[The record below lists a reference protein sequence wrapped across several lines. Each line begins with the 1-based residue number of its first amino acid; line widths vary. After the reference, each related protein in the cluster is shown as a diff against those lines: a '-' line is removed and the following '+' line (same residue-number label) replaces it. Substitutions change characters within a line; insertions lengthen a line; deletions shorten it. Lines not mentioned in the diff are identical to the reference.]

1 MQRLLV
7 PEDPPPFRVQRPDG
21 TSAFFLVCDHADRVI
36 PRQLGSLGV
45 PGHEL
50 VRHIGWDI
58 GAAGVSSALS
68 KRLDAYLITQT
79 YSRLVIDANRP
90 PGSPQSIVTLSER
103 TRIPGNEGLGE
114 SEAAAREREVFRP
127 YHDRIAA
134 DLDRRLARA
143 QPSVLVSMHSFT
155 PSYMDLARGWHMG
168 ILYNR
173 DARLASLL
181 LSYLREEPELVVGD
195 NEPYKVSDE
204 TDYTIG
210 THGERRGIPHVEI
223 EIRQDL
229 IAEPVGQAE
238 WAERIARVLERAL
251 PQLLPS

>member
-7 PEDPPPFRVQRPDG
+7 PEDPSPFRVQRPDAQ
-21 TSAFFLVCDHADRVI
+21 SAFFLVCDHADRVI
-36 PRQLGSLGV
+36 PSKLGDLGV
-45 PGHEL
+45 PEHEL

-58 GAAGVSSALS
+58 GAAGVSRVLS
-68 KRLDAYLITQT
+68 GRLDAYLITQT

-90 PGSPQSIVTLSER
+90 PGSPQSIVTVSER
-103 TRIPGNEGLGE
+103 TRIPGNEGL
-114 SEAAAREREVFRP
+114 SELDAAAREREVFRP
-127 YHDRIAA
+127 YHDRIRE

-143 QPSVLVSMHSFT
+143 QPTVLVSMHSFT
-155 PSYMDLARGWHMG
+155 PSYMDLVRGWHMG

-181 LSYLREEPELVVGD
+181 LSYLREEPGLVVGD
-195 NEPYKVSDE
+195 NEPYKVTDE

-229 IAEPVGQAE
+229 ITEPAGQVE
-238 WAERIARVLERAL
+238 WAERVARVLERAL
-251 PQLLPS
+251 PELIPG